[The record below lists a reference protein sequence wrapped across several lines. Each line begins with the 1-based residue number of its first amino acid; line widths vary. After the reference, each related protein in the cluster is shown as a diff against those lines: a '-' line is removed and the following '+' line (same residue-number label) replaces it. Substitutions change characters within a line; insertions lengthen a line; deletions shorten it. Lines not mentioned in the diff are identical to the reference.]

1 MELNCLLHEPD
12 NKIILKQKEIILL
25 LYKEDCLDEETF
37 EIINQKIDQDDHALI
52 AAFEVY
58 AVTQD
63 HIEFIETLKTITEL
77 FLTFEESFYKILNH
91 SSFNSYQKEQL
102 ENMFRDKNK
111 AIIHALELYNI
122 NRDKNLVFDTF
133 NNLISSDE

>member
-12 NKIILKQKEIILL
+12 NKIISKQKEIILL
-25 LYKEDCLDEETF
+25 LYKEDCLDDETF
-37 EIINQKIDQDDHALI
+37 EIINQKIYQDDHGLI

-77 FLTFEESFYKILNH
+77 FLTFEESFYKLLNN
-91 SSFNSYQKEQL
+91 SSFNSYQKDQL

-111 AIIHALELYNI
+111 AIIQALELYNN

-133 NNLISSDE
+133 NNLISSNE

>member
-1 MELNCLLHEPD
+1 MF
-12 NKIILKQKEIILL
+12 
-25 LYKEDCLDEETF
+25 Y
-37 EIINQKIDQDDHALI
+37 QKIYQDDHGLI

-63 HIEFIETLKTITEL
+63 HVEFIETLKTISEL
-77 FLTFEESFYKILNH
+77 FLTFEESFYKLLNN
-91 SSFNSYQKEQL
+91 SSFNSYQKDQL

-122 NRDKNLVFDTF
+122 NRDKNLVIDTF
-133 NNLISSDE
+133 NNLISSNE